1 MSKFFVPNALHVW
14 GQCFSNL
21 MLRTT
26 KNERGRS
33 RNCQLVINILE
44 KNSVFEKKFSGK
56 FLLVFLNFQPEM
68 QKGKL
73 QFFCR
78 RNFFSKKI
86 GFSDFGFL
94 K

>member
-44 KNSVFEKKFSGK
+44 KTRFLKKIFKKIFARIFEFSAR
-56 FLLVFLNFQPEM
+56 NA
-68 QKGKL
+68 KGEITI
-73 QFFCR
+73 FCR
-78 RNFFSKKI
+78 RNFSKKI